1 MKIKKI
7 STNKILEGDCIE
19 KMKELPAKSIDLIF
33 ADPPYNL
40 QLKNPLTRP
49 DCSNVNGVNE
59 KWDQFKN
66 FDEYDKF
73 TKKWINTAKNLLKDN
88 GTFWVIGTY
97 HNIFRIGKILQD
109 LGFWILND
117 IVWIKSNPMP
127 NFRGTRF
134 SNAHETLIWCT
145 KNKDSKYMF
154 NYNLMKSLND
164 DIQMRSD
171 WVFPI
176 CNGSERLKH
185 KGKKIHPT
193 QKPEALLT
201 RILLSVTKPGDT
213 ILDPFFGTGT
223 LGAVSKKYNRKF
235 IGIEN
240 EKKYIK
246 FAKKRIAS
254 IKPLKNKEMLKIPEK
269 KQQKRIPFGSLIEFN
284 LIKPGDIIH
293 DINKKWFAKVKVDGS
308 IITDNFK
315 GSIHSVA
322 ADLQNLPSCNG
333 WTFWYKSKNK
343 ELVSIDVLREKL
355 RTELN

>member
-201 RILLSVTKPGDT
+201 RILLSVTKHGDT

>member
-1 MKIKKI
+1 
-7 STNKILEGDCIE
+7 
-19 KMKELPAKSIDLIF
+19 
-33 ADPPYNL
+33 
-40 QLKNPLTRP
+40 
-49 DCSNVNGVNE
+49 
-59 KWDQFKN
+59 
-66 FDEYDKF
+66 
-73 TKKWINTAKNLLKDN
+73 
-88 GTFWVIGTY
+88 
-97 HNIFRIGKILQD
+97 
-109 LGFWILND
+109 
-117 IVWIKSNPMP
+117 
-127 NFRGTRF
+127 
-134 SNAHETLIWCT
+134 
-145 KNKDSKYMF
+145 MF